1 MAPPPEVH
9 ELTSPSVWEKECMGN
24 GGSTAPKQLCF
35 VAFLPDILDSKAA
48 GRCV

>member
-9 ELTSPSVWEKECMGN
+9 ELTSPAVWEKECLGD
-24 GGSTAPKQLCF
+24 GGSSAPKQLCF

-48 GRCV
+48 GR